1 MKEVTEKEAAPVLE
15 SLTQSGLSDS
25 ATVVLVGSSAR
36 GTTHGRSDI
45 DILVIHDGDR
55 RIRLNRPG
63 DIHLQQDTRS
73 RFLTRLEEGDDY
85 PGWALRFG
93 IALRDPDGW
102 WAKQVAAELDNP
114 HWPDW
119 RPKADHAKKRIA
131 MSMDLLDVG
140 DVEAASEE
148 MMFAASHV
156 ARAVLLKYGRFP
168 LSRKELPAQLEGIS
182 PDLAEFLRRL
192 ISGEIDS
199 GTLRSGEALLH
210 RQISELWGLAVSRP
224 MSS

>member
-1 MKEVTEKEAAPVLE
+1 MSETAERKAAPVLE
-15 SLTQSGLSDS
+15 ALALSGMLDS
-25 ATVVLVGSSAR
+25 ATVILVGSNAR

-45 DILVIHDGDR
+45 DILVIHDGDC
-55 RIRLNRPG
+55 RIRLDRPG

-93 IALRDPDGW
+93 IALRDPSGW
-102 WAKQVAAELDNP
+102 WAKQVAAELAKP

-119 RPKADHAKKRIA
+119 RPKADHARKRMA
-131 MSMDLLDVG
+131 MSMELLDVG

-156 ARAVLLKYGRFP
+156 ARAVLLKHGRFP
-168 LSRKELPAQLEGIS
+168 LSRTELPSQLGGIS
-182 PDLAEFLRRL
+182 PELAEILYCL
-192 ISGEIDS
+192 ISGELDS
-199 GTLRSGEALLH
+199 GALRSGEALLE
-210 RQISELWGLAVSRP
+210 RQINEL
-224 MSS
+224 